1 MLVSL
6 GSPRDL
12 LRVGTDGREARAID
26 AEEIDRGGGR
36 LHALGF
42 GFDVGHS
49 GGDLRDCVQRIFDCR
64 GCSFIETGFAIE
76 QRGKQSFEI
85 MRAMFDLG
93 PADGTG
99 RALQRMNAP
108 KHILKI
114 RGLPASGN
122 VETVPHDRQM
132 LAIFRI
138 KGGEQL
144 CLDILHRTAPLSNA
158 NTTAMLCK
166 SQRSMPGFIPLLP
179 HTR

>member
-76 QRGKQSFEI
+76 QRGK
-85 MRAMFDLG
+85 
-93 PADGTG
+93 
-99 RALQRMNAP
+99 
-108 KHILKI
+108 
-114 RGLPASGN
+114 
-122 VETVPHDRQM
+122 
-132 LAIFRI
+132 
-138 KGGEQL
+138 
-144 CLDILHRTAPLSNA
+144 
-158 NTTAMLCK
+158 
-166 SQRSMPGFIPLLP
+166 
-179 HTR
+179 